1 MSSLKSL
8 KFTQPKM
15 MPVDGRAVFFNDS
28 YAVAA
33 NPTAADTIDYH
44 LPAGVE
50 LNTLRFHSSDLDTNG
65 TPTLASKI
73 GYRKANDADTLT
85 ADDDYFAPTGTLLG
99 QAAGITECRFPPIK
113 FEVDVIISI
122 TIEVAAATFAA
133 GTIYMV
139 AGCNCIGPK

>member
-1 MSSLKSL
+1 MASLKSL
-8 KFTQPKM
+8 KYNQPKM
-15 MPVDGRAVFFNDS
+15 MTVDGRAVFINDS
-28 YAVAA
+28 RALAA
-33 NPTAADTIDYH
+33 NPTAADTIDFH

-50 LNTLRFHSSDLDTNG
+50 VNTLRFHSTDLDSNA

-73 GYRKANDADTLT
+73 GYRKANEADTLT
-85 ADDDYFAPTGTLLG
+85 ADDDYFAPTGTVLG

-113 FEVDVIISI
+113 FDVDVIISI
-122 TIEVAAATFAA
+122 TVEVAAATFAA

>member
-1 MSSLKSL
+1 MASLKSV

-33 NPTAADTIDYH
+33 NPTAADTIDFH

-50 LNTLRFHSSDLDTNG
+50 VNTLRFHCSDMDTNG
-65 TPTLASKI
+65 SPEFAAKI
-73 GYRKANDADTLT
+73 GYRKLNDGDTLT
-85 ADDDYFAPTGTLLG
+85 ADDDYFAATGTALF
-99 QAAGITECRFPPIK
+99 QTAGIIECRFPPIK

-122 TIEVAAATFAA
+122 TVEVDAATFAA

-139 AGCNCIGPK
+139 AGCNAIGPK